1 MHNNAVKMIL
11 RCMQRI
17 KNEPQFY
24 VMHTA
29 ECTANAPVDMQRN
42 ALKRRNA
49 TGLVCYGMH
58 VNDALMTRVQ
68 HAEKQEW
75 FQNAVKIA

>member
-1 MHNNAVKMIL
+1 
-11 RCMQRI
+11 MQRI
-17 KNEPQFY
+17 KNEPQCH

-29 ECTANAPVDMQRN
+29 ECTANAPVNMQQN

-49 TGLVCYGMH
+49 TGLVCYRMH
-58 VNDALMTRVQ
+58 VNDAPMTRVQ

-75 FQNAVKIA
+75 FKMQSKSHHEQE